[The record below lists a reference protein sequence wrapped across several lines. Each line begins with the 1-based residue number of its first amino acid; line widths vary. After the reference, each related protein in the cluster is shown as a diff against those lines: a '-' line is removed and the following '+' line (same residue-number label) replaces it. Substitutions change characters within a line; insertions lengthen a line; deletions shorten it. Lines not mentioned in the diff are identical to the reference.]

1 MSYCFFLDE
10 LMIPVPPESMS
21 LTVSSRNKT
30 LELINDGEINIIR
43 DPGLT
48 EIAFDVRLPGSY
60 RPYADYNSEMGG
72 TALSMVS
79 NKILGQEIG
88 GALNFKSP
96 KTYIEKLEKL
106 KTSKEPFEFVVT
118 RTTDSG
124 GFSFGTN
131 LTVTLEDYSIEEDA
145 EEGFDIKIPVKLKQ
159 YKDYATKEVEIK
171 TDAKGNQTVTVKENR
186 RTKKSIAKQLKIG
199 KEKSLW
205 EVCQKV
211 ANGGL
216 SWRTLMSLNGL
227 TNPIKMPKI
236 GTILHLGSKKS
247 KNTSSVSKM
256 LKT

>member
-88 GALNFKSP
+88 GALNSKSP
-96 KTYIEKLEKL
+96 KT
-106 KTSKEPFEFVVT
+106 
-118 RTTDSG
+118 
-124 GFSFGTN
+124 
-131 LTVTLEDYSIEEDA
+131 
-145 EEGFDIKIPVKLKQ
+145 
-159 YKDYATKEVEIK
+159 
-171 TDAKGNQTVTVKENR
+171 
-186 RTKKSIAKQLKIG
+186 
-199 KEKSLW
+199 
-205 EVCQKV
+205 
-211 ANGGL
+211 
-216 SWRTLMSLNGL
+216 
-227 TNPIKMPKI
+227 
-236 GTILHLGSKKS
+236 
-247 KNTSSVSKM
+247 
-256 LKT
+256 